1 MFNCNRQLL
10 PQGEVDSGA
19 AAGASSGNRVEQGW
33 VLWSQRHT
41 TVGLASC
48 ACMRSLAS
56 VCSFASRGWV
66 TLHVLLLVC

>member
-1 MFNCNRQLL
+1 VFFFV
-10 PQGEVDSGA
+10 GYKGA
-19 AAGASSGNRVEQGW
+19 EIYWLAIHSED
-33 VLWSQRHT
+33 SQRHI

-66 TLHVLLLVC
+66 TLHVLLLV